1 MNKLRNT
8 KVTVNGETYD
18 SKREYERWCELRI
31 LERAG
36 FITEL
41 KRQVEYELIP
51 KQVEVCE
58 RYGKNG
64 KRLKDGVRVL
74 EREVKYIADFE
85 YIQNGKKV
93 VEDAKGYR
101 DPSSAAYAKFVIKR
115 KLMLWLKGIRVV
127 EV

>member
-1 MNKLRNT
+1 
-8 KVTVNGETYD
+8 VTVNGETYD

-51 KQVEVCE
+51 KQVEVYE

-85 YIQNGKKV
+85 YIRNGKKV

-115 KLMLWLKGIRVV
+115 KLMLWLKGIRII

>member
-8 KVTVNGETYD
+8 KVTVNGETFD
-18 SKREYERWCELRI
+18 SKKEYNRWCELRI

-51 KQVEVCE
+51 KQVEVYE

-64 KRLKDGVRVL
+64 KRLKDG
-74 EREVKYIADFE
+74 ERIIELPVKYIADFE

-93 VEDAKGYR
+93 VEDVKGYR
-101 DPSSAAYAKFVIKR
+101 DPNSATYAKFVLKR
-115 KLMLWLKGIRVV
+115 KMMLYLKGIRVT

>member
-18 SKREYERWCELRI
+18 SKREYDRWCELRI

-36 FITEL
+36 FITDL

-51 KQVEVCE
+51 KQVEVYE

-64 KRLKDGVRVL
+64 KRLKDG
-74 EREVKYIADFE
+74 ERIIELPVKYIADFE

-93 VEDAKGYR
+93 VEDVKGYR
-101 DPSSAAYAKFVIKR
+101 DPNSATYAKFVLKR
-115 KLMLWLKGIRVV
+115 KMMLYLKGIRVI

>member
-8 KVTVNGETYD
+8 KVTVNGETFD
-18 SKREYERWCELRI
+18 SKKEYNRWCELRI

-51 KQVEVCE
+51 KQVEVYE

-64 KRLKDGVRVL
+64 KRLKDG
-74 EREVKYIADFE
+74 ERIIELPVKYIADFE

-93 VEDAKGYR
+93 VEDVKGYR
-101 DPSSAAYAKFVIKR
+101 DPNSATYAKFVLKR
-115 KLMLWLKGIRVV
+115 KMMLYLKGIRVI

>member
-8 KVTVNGETYD
+8 KVTVNGETFD
-18 SKREYERWCELRI
+18 SKREYDRWCELRI

-51 KQVEVCE
+51 KQVEVYE

-85 YIQNGKKV
+85 YIRNGKKV

-101 DPSSAAYAKFVIKR
+101 DPSSSAYAKFVIKR
-115 KLMLWLKGIRVV
+115 KMMLWLKGIRVI